1 MIIHLAFKYFLF
13 FGILVTTSGFVAEQD
28 GNSSCPYKHTKT
40 RAQLLGRANTINVL
54 RARGL
59 AGLSLSFHPDFP
71 PHSPTYLPLPRT
83 KSEKNYLKACF
94 SEKIMY
100 FKRWDYFKSCCSQ
113 YCKRGIFRE
122 ESIFAILSFQT
133 FAGCNFRDR
142 RFFFYILTKFQFSRE
157 LIFAMDF
164 YDREKPY

>member
-1 MIIHLAFKYFLF
+1 M
-13 FGILVTTSGFVAEQD
+13 AEQD

-83 KSEKNYLKACF
+83 KSEKNCLKACF

-133 FAGCNFRDR
+133 FAGCNFRV
-142 RFFFYILTKFQFSRE
+142 FGLFLLYPYLI
-157 LIFAMDF
+157 LIFAGVDF
-164 YDREKPY
+164 RDGQKIAKIAKINSSRKKTRLRYLD

>member
-1 MIIHLAFKYFLF
+1 MSWLYDDEVSRLTVCWGGWPTAWNLVYEVFMWSFIKPLNLFFFF

-83 KSEKNYLKACF
+83 KSEKNCLKAFFF

-100 FKRWDYFKSCCSQ
+100 VKRWVDFKSCCSQ
-113 YCKRGIFRE
+113 
-122 ESIFAILSFQT
+122 
-133 FAGCNFRDR
+133 
-142 RFFFYILTKFQFSRE
+142 
-157 LIFAMDF
+157 
-164 YDREKPY
+164 

>member
-1 MIIHLAFKYFLF
+1 MIIHLAFKSFFF
-13 FGILVTTSGFVAEQD
+13 FGILVTASGFVAEQD

-40 RAQLLGRANTINVL
+40 RAHMPGRANTINVL

-83 KSEKNYLKACF
+83 KSEKNCLKACF

-100 FKRWDYFKSCCSQ
+100 FKR
-113 YCKRGIFRE
+113 
-122 ESIFAILSFQT
+122 
-133 FAGCNFRDR
+133 
-142 RFFFYILTKFQFSRE
+142 
-157 LIFAMDF
+157 
-164 YDREKPY
+164 